1 MRLKRHIIAALG
13 CVALCVSASGF
24 ARAQTVEELYN
35 KGVKA
40 RLEQRFDEAADFLNR
55 ALALQPDN
63 ADAILQL
70 GFVELARDT
79 LPAAEADFSKVLEI
93 APAYPDA
100 KFGLAQ
106 VAFRKGDLDRA
117 RSFIAPLAKAQPDNK
132 EFADLLKSVTDAQ
145 HVKKTAGSEQ
155 QRQARGAEI
164 GRLMELATR
173 QRISRQYAQAEK
185 NYRRAVTLDPRNT
198 DALTGLGLI
207 AGARRDYAAAS
218 GYFRATL
225 AIDGRNLDARLGM
238 ARLAVWQSDLVTAR
252 TRIDRILADAPH
264 NSEALLLDGQISL
277 IEDNYDRAEEA
288 YHRVLAAQPNYVDA
302 LIGLGDVLR
311 AKGDAE
317 GARAAYG
324 KALALD
330 PTSTVIR
337 DRLAAPFPTKWR
349 LDVGSE
355 ISDLSSGRNGTWTDS
370 FVSINY
376 RPDDM
381 IAVGARTRTVTR
393 FGHTDVQLDM
403 RTDYNVDRRLSVYGE
418 IAGTPE
424 ADILA
429 QYFFGGGAS
438 WQVVPKHDALGPFYL
453 NLDARYDHFA
463 DSEIVTASPWA
474 QAFLFGERLG
484 LSARWVHVADD
495 QDTTVDGYVLRG
507 DVRLADTV
515 LLFGG
520 YSDAPEISEGDI
532 IDTETIFSG
541 LSVDLND
548 ALTLRGSYAYETRS
562 AFDRDIYGLSLTVR
576 F

>member
-1 MRLKRHIIAALG
+1 
-13 CVALCVSASGF
+13 
-24 ARAQTVEELYN
+24 
-35 KGVKA
+35 
-40 RLEQRFDEAADFLNR
+40 
-55 ALALQPDN
+55 
-63 ADAILQL
+63 
-70 GFVELARDT
+70 
-79 LPAAEADFSKVLEI
+79 
-93 APAYPDA
+93 
-100 KFGLAQ
+100 
-106 VAFRKGDLDRA
+106 
-117 RSFIAPLAKAQPDNK
+117 
-132 EFADLLKSVTDAQ
+132 
-145 HVKKTAGSEQ
+145 
-155 QRQARGAEI
+155 
-164 GRLMELATR
+164 MELATR
-173 QRISRQYAQAEK
+173 QSISRQYAQAEK

-381 IAVGARTRTVTR
+381 IAVGARAHRHPLR
-393 FGHTDVQLDM
+393 AYRRPARHAHRLQCGSPALSLW
-403 RTDYNVDRRLSVYGE
+403 RDRR
-418 IAGTPE
+418 
-424 ADILA
+424 D
-429 QYFFGGGAS
+429 
-438 WQVVPKHDALGPFYL
+438 
-453 NLDARYDHFA
+453 
-463 DSEIVTASPWA
+463 
-474 QAFLFGERLG
+474 
-484 LSARWVHVADD
+484 
-495 QDTTVDGYVLRG
+495 
-507 DVRLADTV
+507 
-515 LLFGG
+515 
-520 YSDAPEISEGDI
+520 
-532 IDTETIFSG
+532 
-541 LSVDLND
+541 
-548 ALTLRGSYAYETRS
+548 TRS
-562 AFDRDIYGLSLTVR
+562 RYLGAIFLRRRSELASR
-576 F
+576 SQA